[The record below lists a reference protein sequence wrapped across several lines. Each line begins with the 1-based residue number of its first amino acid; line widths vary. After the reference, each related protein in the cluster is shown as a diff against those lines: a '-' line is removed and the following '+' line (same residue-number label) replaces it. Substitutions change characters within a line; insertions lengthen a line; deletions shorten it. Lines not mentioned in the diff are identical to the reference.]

1 MPAKKS
7 KLNNPPIA
15 PMEKPSNLWA
25 QHGIED
31 VYFQRESQVN
41 FWTVMGGLQVAALLT
56 QTSNLWEQLQA
67 GRWHLALFLLDSLL
81 VIGLVWALSS
91 WGSLVLKWSISIPT
105 ILTQLLS
112 NFALAVTC
120 LLIVN
125 PAGWFLALGI
135 SAIGNWIHQFIFSKS
150 GAWEPYSA
158 ETIRG
163 LKFNLLIYFLWP
175 ILCFAAAAHLFLAPS
190 VVAETLWGVV
200 MLAVIINA
208 LVRQHNGMQREKKE
222 FGIP

>member
-1 MPAKKS
+1 MPAKKIKS
-7 KLNNPPIA
+7 NNPPTV
-15 PMEKPSNLWA
+15 PTEKSHKLWT

-56 QTSNLWEQLQA
+56 QTGTLWEQLQA
-67 GRWHLALFLLDSLL
+67 GRWHLALFLLNSLL
-81 VIGLVWALSS
+81 IIGLVWALSS
-91 WGSLVLKWSISIPT
+91 WGSLVLKWSISIPA

-125 PAGWFLALGI
+125 PASWSLALGI
-135 SAIGNWIHQFIFSKS
+135 SALGNWIHQVIFWKS
-150 GAWEPYSA
+150 GAWEPFSA
-158 ETIRG
+158 ETIRD
-163 LKFNLLIYFLWP
+163 LKLNLWIYFLWP
-175 ILCFAAAAHLFLAPS
+175 ILCFAAAIHLFLAPS
-190 VVAETLWGVV
+190 VVVETIWGAV
-200 MLAVIINA
+200 MLVVIINA
-208 LVRQHNGMQREKKE
+208 LVRQHYGMQREKKE